1 LNSPKGVG
9 HMVDPLGLSSK
20 LNSPAAG
27 QEIPVR
33 WRERSIPM
41 KSRFLSY
48 LRTEHRSEHPGRP
61 SSGSDPG
68 SPGGSWTR
76 TTLEILGTSVR
87 TTSSGQ
93 HPYLLSLEIQERD
106 ESGWDSGKPQNSGT
120 NRLSLVFEVE
130 GKEIALFT
138 GLVGRPIKVLGY
150 QPEELLSYEE
160 LLQENEELR
169 HRLEEFA
176 FQVSELHSFQRELGR
191 SPVPLPRSG

>member
-1 LNSPKGVG
+1 
-9 HMVDPLGLSSK
+9 
-20 LNSPAAG
+20 
-27 QEIPVR
+27 
-33 WRERSIPM
+33 M

-68 SPGGSWTR
+68 TPGGSWTR
-76 TTLEILGTSVR
+76 TTLEVLGTSVR
-87 TTSSGQ
+87 PTSSGT
-93 HPYLLSLEIQERD
+93 HAYLLSLETQERD

-150 QPEELLSYEE
+150 QPEELLSYED
-160 LLQENEELR
+160 LLQENQELR
-169 HRLEEFA
+169 FRLEEFA
-176 FQVSELHSFQRELGR
+176 FQVSELGSFQREIGQG
-191 SPVPLPRSG
+191 PKPLPRSG